1 MKIFFI
7 AALLFAGI
15 AASAGTTPNEKV
27 LKAFKETFANAEK
40 VVWND
45 VGDQFQ
51 ANFWENSINVRAKYD
66 DDGNLVET
74 IRYYYEKN
82 LPPLIQTK
90 LKKKYPSRKVFGV
103 TELSTQDA
111 VNYYISMNDEKN
123 WYTVQSDAVGNME
136 QTDKYK
142 RAEPGVNQ

>member
-27 LKAFKETFANAEK
+27 LKAFNATFVNAEK

-45 VGDQFQ
+45 LDNQYQ
-51 ANFWENSINVRAKYD
+51 ANFWQNSINVRVRYD
-66 DDGNLVET
+66 GDGNLLET
-74 IRYYYEKN
+74 IRYYFEKN
-82 LPPLIQTK
+82 LPPMIATK
-90 LKKKYPSRKVFGV
+90 LKKKYPQRSVFGV
-103 TELSTQDA
+103 TELTTQDEIT
-111 VNYYISMNDEKN
+111 YYISMNDDKN
-123 WYTVQSDAVGNME
+123 WYTVKSDANGVME

-142 RAEPGVNQ
+142 RAEPRTD

>member
-1 MKIFFI
+1 MKSILL

-27 LKAFKETFANAEK
+27 LKAFKETFTNAEK

-45 VGDQFQ
+45 FGNEYQ
-51 ANFWENSINVRAKYD
+51 ANFWQNSINVRAQYD
-66 DDGNLVET
+66 DDGNLLQT

-82 LPPLIQTK
+82 LPPFILTK
-90 LKKKYPSRKVFGV
+90 LKTRYPKREVFGV
-103 TELSTQDA
+103 TEITKQDE
-111 VNYYISMNDEKN
+111 VTYYVSMKDDKN
-123 WYTVQSDAVGNME
+123 WYTVKSDAVGNME

-142 RAEPGVNQ
+142 RAEPRD